1 MQKRIIVLLG
11 AAFIALFA
19 VSLVIGA
26 SDAERIT
33 ALEERLTELRERVEA
48 GKADGSIQTVV
59 FEKPN
64 PELIGEIGVPLT
76 TEDGELTL
84 VSVSYNAAG
93 ELELSLKLEN
103 TTDED
108 QAVYGIDF
116 SVLDGDGWVQNDS
129 NTPDD
134 VRFSGDVEKGGTKE
148 GILRFKVNGR
158 LPFRVYY
165 AENVYDDKLYV
176 WEIMEVEG
184 LDIAQGPIPGTDE
197 ARIADLEAEISAL
210 WLEAAGTEPVVDPT
224 IIHSMNEAVPTSIG
238 QLQLTRAF
246 VRTDQVVELSFKL
259 VNTTGQ
265 VSSMDDYKVI
275 VRDGN
280 GERLSRYYDCEN
292 VLGANI
298 LPGDMAQGKAC
309 FDDFTLPPLRV
320 YYLVDTSEAEIVT
333 WEIK

>member
-1 MQKRIIVLLG
+1 MHRRIIGLLG

-33 ALEERLTELRERVEA
+33 TLEERLTELREKVEA
-48 GKADGSIQTVV
+48 GKADGSIQPVV
-59 FEKPN
+59 LATPN

-76 TEDGELTL
+76 TEVGDLTL
-84 VSVSYNAAG
+84 VSVSCNAAG
-93 ELELSLKLEN
+93 VLELSWKLEN
-103 TTDED
+103 TTDKE
-108 QAVYGIDF
+108 QSIYGIDF
-116 SVLDGDGWVQNDS
+116 SVLDGEGWVQNDS
-129 NTPDD
+129 STPSE
-134 VRFSGDVEKGGTKE
+134 VRFSGDVEKGDTKE

-165 AENVYDDKLYV
+165 AKNVYDDLLYV
-176 WEIMEVEG
+176 WEIAEVEG
-184 LDIAQGPIPGTDE
+184 LDVAQGPIPGTDE

-210 WLEAAGTEPVVDPT
+210 WLEAAGTKPVIDPT

-259 VNTTGQ
+259 VNATDQ
-265 VSSMDDYKVI
+265 VSSADAYKVV

-292 VLGANI
+292 VLDANI
-298 LPGDMAQGKAC
+298 LPGEMAQGKAC
-309 FDDFTLPPLRV
+309 FDEFTKPPLRV
-320 YYLVDTSEAEIVT
+320 YYLVDSSEAEIVT